1 MATPRRSESRREELL
16 AAAARVFASK
26 GYHGCRI
33 SDIADEAGASHGLVY
48 HYFSSKEEILE
59 TIFRENWGVVAI
71 AIDHIAATDLSCAE
85 QIRKI
90 VSLMLRSWRRDPEVV
105 RVLVREI
112 ARSPQLQERI
122 GDFQRTFDA
131 LARLIA
137 RGQASGEFDPAL
149 DPRVATFALWGM
161 LDEVLTAWV
170 LGRLPS
176 EDSDVVAAEATATAM
191 VRRALS
197 NDAALIPTPPR
208 AGA

>member
-1 MATPRRSESRREELL
+1 MVAGRRSESRREELL
-16 AAAARVFASK
+16 AAAVRAFAVK

-33 SDIADEAGASHGLVY
+33 SDIADEAGVSHGLVY
-48 HYFSSKEEILE
+48 HYFSSKEAILE

-71 AIDHIAATDLSCAE
+71 AIDEIAATDASCAE

-90 VSLMLRSWRRDPEVV
+90 VSLMLHSWRRDPDVV

-122 GDFQRTFDA
+122 GDFQQTFDA

-137 RGQASGEFDPAL
+137 RGQESGEFDASL
-149 DPRVATFALWGM
+149 DPRIATFALWGM

-176 EDSDVVAAEATATAM
+176 EGSDVDDAEATATAM
-191 VRRALS
+191 VRRALQK
-197 NDAALIPTPPR
+197 P
-208 AGA
+208 